1 MITALIA
8 TASLAI
14 GGVGGFV
21 IGIRQMPRMLARMST
36 EQIDTLADKVG
47 ELRHDTD

>member
-1 MITALIA
+1 MITALVA
-8 TASLAI
+8 AASLAA
-14 GGVGGFV
+14 GGALGFV